1 MEQQSNVRNLV
12 RIQQVTRDW
21 AWREGVGGSC
31 TVLLTRYL
39 LEPGVLMIGTKLSR
53 IKILTVGDEVVH
65 DTVPVCSI
73 SFSSKPRPGRRPRS
87 QVLLCSQD
95 SLPLP
100 PEFSSP
106 PCRWQLTRNGHVFI
120 IVMVPLSAEK
130 GNTILLMK
138 VMCWDRV
145 RWEFLGLVWLCLK
158 TFRENTNF

>member
-1 MEQQSNVRNLV
+1 M
-12 RIQQVTRDW
+12 
-21 AWREGVGGSC
+21 GGSC

-39 LEPGVLMIGTKLSR
+39 PEPGVLMIGTKLSR
-53 IKILTVGDEVVH
+53 IQILTVGDEAVH

-73 SFSSKPRPGRRPRS
+73 SFSSKLRPGRRPRS
-87 QVLLCSQD
+87 QVLLCSQH

-106 PCRWQLTRNGHVFI
+106 PCRWQLTHNGHVFI

-138 VMCWDRV
+138 VMC
-145 RWEFLGLVWLCLK
+145 
-158 TFRENTNF
+158 